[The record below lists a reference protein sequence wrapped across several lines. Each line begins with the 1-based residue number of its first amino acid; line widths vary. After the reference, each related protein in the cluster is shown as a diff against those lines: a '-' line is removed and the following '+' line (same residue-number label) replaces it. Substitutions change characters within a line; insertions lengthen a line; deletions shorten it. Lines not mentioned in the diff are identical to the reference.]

1 MNQDAVHPDIPPTAP
16 DLATLGALST
26 EQRNLATMDID
37 AVDTVT
43 MLERIND
50 QDALVAGAVR
60 AEIPQIAAAID
71 AIASRMRQG
80 GRLVSIGAGT
90 SGRLG
95 VLDAS
100 ECPPTFNTPP
110 DLVVGLIAGGDHALR
125 HPIEAVEDRPDDGAA
140 ALDGIGLTPRDSV
153 IGIAASGRTPFVLG
167 AMARA
172 KELGALTIGL
182 STTTHSQL
190 GQAVDI
196 AITPV
201 VGPEVIT
208 GSTRLKSGTAQK
220 LVLNMIST
228 GVMIRLGKTY
238 GNLMV
243 DVQPT
248 NAKLRRR
255 AVTIVRD
262 AAGIDEA
269 AAEAILAESGND
281 VKAAIVMAR
290 LGVDRMAAQ
299 ERLDSANGVLR
310 VALGER
316 S

>member
-1 MNQDAVHPDIPPTAP
+1 MTHDAPPAAP
-16 DLATLGALST
+16 DLATLGTLST
-26 EQRNLATMDID
+26 EQRNPLTADID
-37 AVDTVT
+37 ALDTVS
-43 MLERIND
+43 MLQVIND

-60 AEIPQIAAAID
+60 AEIPHIARAID
-71 AIASRMRQG
+71 AIAARMRAG

-110 DLVVGLIAGGDHALR
+110 ELVVGLIAGGDRALR
-125 HPIEAVEDRPDDGAA
+125 HPIESVEDQPAEGAA
-140 ALDGIGLTPRDSV
+140 ALDGISLQAGDSV

-172 KELGALTIGL
+172 RDIGALTIGL
-182 STTTHSQL
+182 SNSAGSL
-190 GQAVDI
+190 LSQAVDI

-201 VGPEVIT
+201 VGPEVLT
-208 GSTRLKSGTAQK
+208 GSTRMKSGTAQK

-255 AVTIVRD
+255 AVSIVR
-262 AAGIDEA
+262 EA
-269 AAEAILAESGND
+269 AAVDEDAAERALAAAGND
-281 VKAAIVMAR
+281 VKVAIVMTR
-290 LGVDRMAAQ
+290 LGVDRASAA
-299 ERLDSANGVLR
+299 ERLDAAAGVLR
-310 VALGER
+310 AALGED

>member
-1 MNQDAVHPDIPPTAP
+1 MRVTPDAPPTAP
-16 DLATLGALST
+16 DLATLGSLST
-26 EQRNLATMDID
+26 EQRNPATATID

-43 MLERIND
+43 MLETIND

-60 AEIPQIAAAID
+60 ETIPYIAAAID
-71 AIASRMRQG
+71 AIADRMRQG
-80 GRLVSIGAGT
+80 GRLISIGAGT

-110 DLVVGLIAGGDHALR
+110 ELVVGLIAGGDRALR
-125 HPIEAVEDRPDDGAA
+125 HPIESVEDRPDEGAA
-140 ALDGIGLTPRDSV
+140 ALDGIHLGPLDSV
-153 IGIAASGRTPFVLG
+153 IGIAASGRTPYVLG

-172 KELGALTIGL
+172 RECGALTVGL
-182 STTTHSQL
+182 STTTNSL
-190 GQAVDI
+190 LSQAVDV

-201 VGPEVIT
+201 VGPEVLT

-255 AVTIVRD
+255 AVAIVRD
-262 AAGIDEA
+262 ATGLDETT
-269 AAEAILAESGND
+269 AEATLVKAEND

-290 LGVDRMAAQ
+290 LGVDRQAAVT
-299 ERLDSANGVLR
+299 RLHDATGVLR
-310 VALGER
+310 IALGEG

>member
-1 MNQDAVHPDIPPTAP
+1 MNTDAPPTAP
-16 DLATLGALST
+16 DLATLGSLST
-26 EQRNLATMDID
+26 EQRNPATATID

-43 MLERIND
+43 MLEIIND

-71 AIASRMRQG
+71 AIAVRMRDG
-80 GRLVSIGAGT
+80 GRLVTIGAGT

-110 DLVVGLIAGGDHALR
+110 ELVVGLIAGGDRALR
-125 HPIEAVEDRPDDGAA
+125 HPIEAVEDRPEEGAA
-140 ALDGIGLTPRDSV
+140 TLDGIGLTARDSV
-153 IGIAASGRTPFVLG
+153 IGIAASGRTPYVLG
-167 AMARA
+167 AIARA
-172 KELGALTIGL
+172 KEIGALTIGL
-182 STTTHSQL
+182 STTTNSRL
-190 GQAVDI
+190 SQAVDI
-196 AITPV
+196 AIAPV
-201 VGPEVIT
+201 VGPEVLT
-208 GSTRLKSGTAQK
+208 GSTRMKSGTAQK

-255 AVTIVRD
+255 AVAIVRD
-262 AAGIDEA
+262 AAGIEE
-269 AAEAILAESGND
+269 AEAESFLGLAGND
-281 VKAAIVMAR
+281 VKTAIVMAR
-290 LGVDRMAAQ
+290 LGLDREAAAD
-299 ERLDSANGVLR
+299 RLEAASGVLR
-310 VALGER
+310 LALGER
-316 S
+316 P

>member
-1 MNQDAVHPDIPPTAP
+1 MKQDPSPTAP
-16 DLATLGALST
+16 DLATLGRLST
-26 EQRNLATMDID
+26 EQRNPATAEID
-37 AVDTVT
+37 VVDTVT
-43 MLERIND
+43 MLEIIND

-60 AEIPQIAAAID
+60 AEIPHIAGAID
-71 AIASRMRQG
+71 AIVDRMQRG
-80 GRLVSIGAGT
+80 GRIVSIGAGT

-110 DLVVGLIAGGDHALR
+110 DRVIGLIAGGDRALR
-125 HPIEAVEDRPDDGAA
+125 HPIESVEDRPEEGAA
-140 ALDGIGLTPRDSV
+140 ALDAIALTPADSV

-172 KELGALTIGL
+172 RELGALTIGL
-182 STTTHSQL
+182 STTTNSRL
-190 GQAVDI
+190 SQAVDI

-201 VGPEVIT
+201 TGPEVIT

-255 AVTIVRD
+255 AVAIVGE
-262 AAGIDEA
+262 AVGLDEN
-269 AAEAILAESGND
+269 AAERVLAESGGD
-281 VKAAIVMAR
+281 VKTAIVMGR
-290 LGVDRMAAQ
+290 LGVDRDAARAQ
-299 ERLDSANGVLR
+299 LDVARGVLR
-310 VALGER
+310 AALGEQP
-316 S
+316 